1 MHPKKKKMYQ
11 SGGMADLMKMMQ
23 GGMLEMPGGGMMPKY
38 PGGGMMPRKYDNG
51 GEVKS
56 DSTKV
61 VPLDLFGMEA
71 VLEAKRK
78 QDAEMQNLSQTD
90 KLRKAFGIPEGGA
103 NLDIFGI
110 DAVLDAREAA
120 GLSRNPLDDLKP
132 ISDKGKEL
140 LEKLRVYFGISDEPK
155 EMPGGG
161 MMPKKRGMV
170 YADNG
175 TQIPTGRSAFILKGY
190 DNRGDNPSGKE
201 INALFLRTPDGPKQI
216 NPQDLMEIFPDA
228 SDLFEAYE
236 MAGIPVKKGDGG
248 KSIIFPQL
256 STDSSPNSLANQN
269 AAALRKEFGVDT
281 MDELRDMLNISRVA
295 YDRSRELPKIV
306 PGYDSRLDY

>member
-1 MHPKKKKMYQ
+1 MYHANKKKKEYRG
-11 SGGMADLMKMMQ
+11 GGMASDMLMKMMQ
-23 GGMLEMPGGGMMPKY
+23 GGMLKMPGGGMMPKY

-78 QDAEMQNLSQTD
+78 QDAEMQNLSQRD

-103 NLDIFGI
+103 DLDIFGI

-132 ISDKGKEL
+132 IGDKGKEL

-161 MMPKKRGMV
+161 MMPRKYDAGGMMT
-170 YADNG
+170 D
-175 TQIPTGRSAFILKGY
+175 PTRKAERRK
-190 DNRGDNPSGKE
+190 
-201 INALFLRTPDGPKQI
+201 ALL
-216 NPQDLMEIFPDA
+216 N
-228 SDLFEAYE
+228 
-236 MAGIPVKKGDGG
+236 
-248 KSIIFPQL
+248 
-256 STDSSPNSLANQN
+256 
-269 AAALRKEFGVDT
+269 
-281 MDELRDMLNISRVA
+281 ELRIAQDPMTNYGSEEARDKDVA
-295 YDRSRELPKIV
+295 SIQA
-306 PGYDSRLDY
+306 RLKDLG